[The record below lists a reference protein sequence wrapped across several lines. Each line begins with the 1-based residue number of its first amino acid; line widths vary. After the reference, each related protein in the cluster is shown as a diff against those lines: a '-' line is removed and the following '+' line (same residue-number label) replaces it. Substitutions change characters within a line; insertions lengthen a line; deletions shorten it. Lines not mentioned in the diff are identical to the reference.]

1 MASASEID
9 PQPIGTFWVL
19 NLEEPLPDGV
29 TPRLAAR
36 FARVDAEAALVLARA
51 MGLDDPASVLKR
63 FARQCRCYGAWVDE
77 TLAAYGWVTFDEERI
92 GELGVRFR
100 LLPGEAYIWDCATL
114 PAYRGQ
120 RLYPALLGY
129 IVKELQAEGFRLVW
143 IGADSDNLASQKGF
157 RLAGFQP
164 VADVISAQQKGP
176 VGILHL
182 RGRLD
187 GPGELDRHIMV
198 GRFRPDVDWLPKE

>member
-9 PQPIGTFWVL
+9 PQPVGTFWAL
-19 NLEEPLPDGV
+19 NLEGVLPDEIK
-29 TPRLAAR
+29 PRLAAQ
-36 FARVDAEAALVLARA
+36 FARVDAEAGATLAQA
-51 MGLDDPASVLKR
+51 MGLDEPTLVLKR
-63 FARQCRCYGAWVDE
+63 FARQCRCYGAWIDG

-92 GELGVRFR
+92 GELGIRFR
-100 LLPGEAYIWDCATL
+100 LAPGEAYIWDCATL

-129 IVKELQAEGFRLVW
+129 IVKELQAEGFQLAW

-164 VADVISAQQKGP
+164 VADVMSIHNKGP
-176 VGILHL
+176 VSAIHL
-182 RGRLD
+182 RGRPDSPRELKGRIRGRL
-187 GPGELDRHIMV
+187 GPDA
-198 GRFRPDVDWLPKE
+198 DWLRKE